1 MIRFGHWEKPT
12 KRSRLI
18 RKLSTGSWKNA
29 VKFKSTFYPQLPH
42 CPIGI
47 LRSFFSRRD
56 GFPATFTM
64 LSCCPGGYTGLVI
77 GDVCDKGVGSALF
90 MALFRSLIR
99 IFAGQAQL
107 SRSLIDTK
115 SQTVG
120 GTLDSASIRKYDQ
133 VEAIRAVALTNDYIA
148 QEHNEMC
155 MFATLFFGVLDPK
168 NGRLI
173 YVSGGHETVFVI
185 DQNGIRE
192 SLLPT
197 GPAVGL
203 QPSGA
208 IQI

>member
-29 VKFKSTFYPQLPH
+29 VKFKSTFYQNNYRTF
-42 CPIGI
+42 PIGI
-47 LRSFFSRRD
+47 LKNFF
-56 GFPATFTM
+56 FPASRVSGDFYDAFM
-64 LSCCPGGYTGLVI
+64 LPGGYTGLVI

-120 GTLDSASIRKYDQ
+120 GTLDSTSIRKYNQ

-155 MFATLFFGVLDPK
+155 MFATLFFRCFRSKKWQSDLC
-168 NGRLI
+168 
-173 YVSGGHETVFVI
+173 
-185 DQNGIRE
+185 
-192 SLLPT
+192 
-197 GPAVGL
+197 
-203 QPSGA
+203 
-208 IQI
+208 